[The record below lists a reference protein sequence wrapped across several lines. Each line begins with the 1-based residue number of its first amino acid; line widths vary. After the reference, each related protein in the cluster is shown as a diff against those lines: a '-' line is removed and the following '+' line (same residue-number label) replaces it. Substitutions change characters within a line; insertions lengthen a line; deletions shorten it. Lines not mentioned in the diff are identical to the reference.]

1 MGVGGQKL
9 VRQRGR
15 LMELKEEEK
24 GKRKKKKTE
33 NHMSRKKAVK

>member
-1 MGVGGQKL
+1 MGVGGQRL

-15 LMELKEEEK
+15 LRELKEEEK

-33 NHMSRKKAVK
+33 NHMGKKKRQ